1 MSLEEFWR
9 YYRTIER
16 GTVVSLEEFE
26 KDDILKRDIREAI
39 ASLYKLILNLSRK
52 VSNNE
57 GEDLI
62 WDLAKKNIIN
72 PSLIQEYLD
81 VIRIVKNVNKVSDDI
96 LYSMLVRIMEDLEQL
111 YFSIIKFI
119 NN

>member
-1 MSLEEFWR
+1 MSLEEFWK
-9 YYRTIER
+9 YYRIIER
-16 GTVVSLEEFE
+16 GTTISLEEFE
-26 KDDILKRDIREAI
+26 KDEDLKKDIREAI
-39 ASLYKLILNLSRK
+39 TSLYKLILSLSRK
-52 VSNNE
+52 VSANE

-62 WDLAKKNIIN
+62 WDLAKKNVIN

-81 VIRIVKNVNKVSDDI
+81 VIRIVKNVDKVSDEI

-119 NN
+119 NY